1 VETADVR
8 QFAEQVDRVLA
19 EDAPD
24 SHALE
29 RMLDSAQTVANA
41 LEGETTRL
49 HREIDRAVDEDPA
62 AIGELNR
69 ELRECYRDLE
79 LLRPRARALTLRL
92 AERRLV

>member
-1 VETADVR
+1 METADVR
-8 QFAEQVDRVLA
+8 QFADQVDRVLA

-24 SHALE
+24 PHALE
-29 RMLDSAQTVANA
+29 RLLDSATTVANA

-79 LLRPRARALTLRL
+79 LLRPRVRVLTLRL
-92 AERRLV
+92 AERRPV